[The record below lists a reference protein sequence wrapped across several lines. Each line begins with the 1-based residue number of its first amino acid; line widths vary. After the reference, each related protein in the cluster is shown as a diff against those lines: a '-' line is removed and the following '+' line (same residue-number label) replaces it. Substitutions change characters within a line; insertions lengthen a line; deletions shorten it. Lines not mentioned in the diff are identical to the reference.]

1 MKNTKALLEKVSNV
15 AYEVNNDKIKQTDR
29 NNLKKDFL
37 EAIFTDLEGAGFTVN
52 RTNDG
57 VILTVPSKKDD
68 IFIAIDG
75 VIKNLDF
82 DLEGEIAEYE
92 LKVEK
97 QAERER
103 ERIAKRE
110 KNSKK

>member
-1 MKNTKALLEKVSNV
+1 MTKTKELVLSIANV
-15 AYEVNNDKIKQTDR
+15 KYEVNNDKIKQTDR
-29 NNLKKDFL
+29 NNLKKQFL
-37 EAIFTDLEGAGFTVN
+37 DSLLEDLKDNGLTVN

-57 VILTVPSKKDD
+57 IVLTVESKNDTVY
-68 IFIAIDG
+68 ITIDG
-75 VIKNLDF
+75 VVKNLDYELNF
-82 DLEGEIAEYE
+82 EIDEYE
-92 LKVEK
+92 LKTEK

>member
-1 MKNTKALLEKVSNV
+1 MTKTKELVLSIANV
-15 AYEVNNDKIKQTDR
+15 KYEVNNDKIKQTDR
-29 NNLKKDFL
+29 NNLKKQFL
-37 EAIFTDLEGAGFTVN
+37 DSLLEDLKDNGLTVN

-57 VILTVPSKKDD
+57 IVLTVESKNDTVY
-68 IFIAIDG
+68 ITIDG
-75 VIKNLDF
+75 VVKNLDY
-82 DLEGEIAEYE
+82 DLNFEIDEYE
-92 LKVEK
+92 LKTEK